1 MCVYVRE
8 YEREDE
14 RKIKKKIIY
23 HTRQRDGE
31 GRKERASN
39 SKDMCIYVI
48 VTRSLFFD
56 DYWMMLA

>member
-1 MCVYVRE
+1 MCVCECLRERESVCVYVRE

-31 GRKERASN
+31 GRKEREGGGGE
-39 SKDMCIYVI
+39 K
-48 VTRSLFFD
+48 
-56 DYWMMLA
+56 